1 MQNRT
6 KRRIGVP
13 EILAPAGSME
23 SLKAAVAAGC
33 DAVYM
38 GGSKFGARAYAQ
50 NPEEDEMVAAIRY
63 CHLYGVK
70 LYMTVN
76 TLLKE
81 QELQSLPTFLRPYY
95 EAGLDAVI
103 VQDMGV
109 LRVIHQCFPDL
120 DIHASTQMT
129 LTSGMGVDDRLAAYG
144 VTRIVPARELSLTE
158 LQQMRQQTKME
169 LEVFVHGALCY
180 CYSGQ
185 CLMSSMQG
193 GRSGNRGRCAQP
205 CRMQYDIDGSK
216 RYLLSPKEL
225 CALPLLG
232 EMIEAGIDSFKI
244 EGRMKRPE
252 YTAYVTAM
260 YRKYRD
266 LYLELGSAKYRVWQ
280 QEHAAEWEDDLRKLA
295 EIYNREGFTDGY
307 LEEKPE
313 QMLADKR
320 PKHGGVCVG
329 TVQDVDKH
337 QVRYRLERPIFA
349 QDVLEFRGAD
359 DVSIYEYTT
368 GSSYHAGELVQT
380 RYQKGCRIAKG
391 DRVFRTLS
399 LIHI

>member
-1 MQNRT
+1 MENWMMQNRT

-144 VTRIVPARELSLTE
+144 VTR
-158 LQQMRQQTKME
+158 
-169 LEVFVHGALCY
+169 
-180 CYSGQ
+180 
-185 CLMSSMQG
+185 
-193 GRSGNRGRCAQP
+193 
-205 CRMQYDIDGSK
+205 
-216 RYLLSPKEL
+216 
-225 CALPLLG
+225 
-232 EMIEAGIDSFKI
+232 
-244 EGRMKRPE
+244 
-252 YTAYVTAM
+252 
-260 YRKYRD
+260 
-266 LYLELGSAKYRVWQ
+266 
-280 QEHAAEWEDDLRKLA
+280 
-295 EIYNREGFTDGY
+295 
-307 LEEKPE
+307 
-313 QMLADKR
+313 
-320 PKHGGVCVG
+320 
-329 TVQDVDKH
+329 
-337 QVRYRLERPIFA
+337 
-349 QDVLEFRGAD
+349 
-359 DVSIYEYTT
+359 
-368 GSSYHAGELVQT
+368 
-380 RYQKGCRIAKG
+380 
-391 DRVFRTLS
+391 
-399 LIHI
+399 

>member
-216 RYLLSPKEL
+216 RYLLSTTF
-225 CALPLLG
+225 ARRDDRG
-232 EMIEAGIDSFKI
+232 RDQFVQDRRQNEAAGV
-244 EGRMKRPE
+244 
-252 YTAYVTAM
+252 Y
-260 YRKYRD
+260 
-266 LYLELGSAKYRVWQ
+266 
-280 QEHAAEWEDDLRKLA
+280 
-295 EIYNREGFTDGY
+295 
-307 LEEKPE
+307 
-313 QMLADKR
+313 
-320 PKHGGVCVG
+320 GVCDSYVSQIPGSVFGTGFCKISGLAAGACGRVG
-329 TVQDVDKH
+329 
-337 QVRYRLERPIFA
+337 R
-349 QDVLEFRGAD
+349 
-359 DVSIYEYTT
+359 
-368 GSSYHAGELVQT
+368 
-380 RYQKGCRIAKG
+380 
-391 DRVFRTLS
+391 
-399 LIHI
+399 

>member
-252 YTAYVTAM
+252 YTAGMVPFPGRAM
-260 YRKYRD
+260 PSTSHRQFM
-266 LYLELGSAKYRVWQ
+266 ELAV
-280 QEHAAEWEDDLRKLA
+280 
-295 EIYNREGFTDGY
+295 NM
-307 LEEKPE
+307 PE
-313 QMLADKR
+313 QEPQPGQAF
-320 PKHGGVCVG
+320 C
-329 TVQDVDKH
+329 
-337 QVRYRLERPIFA
+337 
-349 QDVLEFRGAD
+349 
-359 DVSIYEYTT
+359 SI
-368 GSSYHAGELVQT
+368 
-380 RYQKGCRIAKG
+380 
-391 DRVFRTLS
+391 
-399 LIHI
+399 